1 MFKRNHKF
9 KTSKQDKRGGMLNFF
24 YAFLAF
30 AVVFG
35 SISAVVILKHND
47 ISLEDLFSDKTIAVT
62 DDDTS
67 DVSDT
72 VDLNKE
78 LTGQANILLYCA
90 ESDASAIHFMI
101 MVDADMDARTFRV
114 HPLGTERKEYLNAL
128 STGGYKALISAVEKN
143 EGVEI
148 DKYIASNPDTFALAI
163 NYMGGLEYTVDERV
177 EYRTDDYTLI
187 LTQGDQTI
195 KGETLLKFFRY
206 CKTLGTDGMKQQGR
220 IVCAMLDNYITSSN
234 VEKGI
239 TIYQKVLSK
248 INSESDVSYVE
259 MSSALQML
267 RLLCESDERQ
277 SASVILS
284 ENSISQEG

>member
-9 KTSKQDKRGGMLNFF
+9 KTAKQDKRGGILNFL

-30 AVVFG
+30 ALVFG

-47 ISLEDLFSDKTIAVT
+47 VSLEDLFSDKTVAVT
-62 DDDTS
+62 DDDGTDAS
-67 DVSDT
+67 G

-78 LTGQANILLYCA
+78 LTGRANILLYCA
-90 ESDASAIHFMI
+90 ESDASAIHFLI
-101 MVDADMDARTFRV
+101 MVDADMDDRTFRV
-114 HPLGTERKEYLNAL
+114 HPLGTEKPEYLTAL
-128 STGGYKALISAVEKN
+128 STGGYKALIAAVEKN

-148 DKYIASNPDTFALAI
+148 DKYVASNPDTFALAI
-163 NYMGGLEYTVDERV
+163 NYMGGLEYTVDERI

-195 KGETLLKFFRY
+195 KGETLLKFFKY
-206 CKTLGTDGMKQQGR
+206 CKTLGADGMRRQGK
-220 IVCAMLDNYITSSN
+220 IVCAMLDNYVTAEN
-234 VEKGI
+234 VDKGI

-248 INSESDVSYVE
+248 INSASDVSYVE

-267 RLLCESDERQ
+267 RLLCESDERRG
-277 SASVILS
+277 ASVILS
-284 ENSISQEG
+284 ENSIAQEG

>member
-9 KTSKQDKRGGMLNFF
+9 KTAKQDKRSGMLNFL

-30 AVVFG
+30 ALVFG

-47 ISLEDLFSDKTIAVT
+47 ISLEDIFSDKTVAVT
-62 DDDTS
+62 DNERTDTT
-67 DVSDT
+67 DT

-78 LTGQANILLYCA
+78 LSGQANILLYCA
-90 ESDASAIHFMI
+90 QSDASAIHFLI
-101 MVDADMDARTFRV
+101 MVDADMDDRTFRV
-114 HPLGTERKEYLNAL
+114 HPLGTENPEYLTAL
-128 STGGYKALISAVEKN
+128 SRGGYKELIAAVEKH

-148 DKYIASNPDTFALAI
+148 DKYVASNPDTFALAI
-163 NYMGGLEYTVDERV
+163 NYMGGLEYTVDERI

-195 KGETLLKFFRY
+195 KGETLLKFFKY
-206 CKTLGTDGMKQQGR
+206 CKTLGTDGMRRQGQ
-220 IVCAMLDNYITSSN
+220 IVCAMIDNFITAEN

-248 INSESDVSYVE
+248 INSASDVSYVE

-267 RLLCESDERQ
+267 KLLCASDERQ
-277 SASVILS
+277 PATVILS
-284 ENSISQEG
+284 LESISQ

>member
-9 KTSKQDKRGGMLNFF
+9 KTAKQDKRGGLLNFL

-47 ISLEDLFSDKTIAVT
+47 VSLEDLFSDKTIAVT
-62 DDDTS
+62 DNDTS
-67 DVSDT
+67 DVSDA

-101 MVDADMDARTFRV
+101 MVDADMDDRTFRV
-114 HPLGTERKEYLNAL
+114 HPISAEKAEYLNAL

-206 CKTLGTDGMKQQGR
+206 CKTLGTDGMRQQGR

-248 INSESDVSYVE
+248 INSASDVSYVE

-284 ENSISQEG
+284 ENSIAQEG

>member
-9 KTSKQDKRGGMLNFF
+9 KTAKQDKRSGMLNFL

-30 AVVFG
+30 ALVFG

-47 ISLEDLFSDKTIAVT
+47 ISLEDIFSDKTVAVT
-62 DDDTS
+62 DSDSTDTT
-67 DVSDT
+67 DT

-78 LTGQANILLYCA
+78 LSGQANILLYCA
-90 ESDASAIHFMI
+90 QSDASAIHFLI
-101 MVDADMDARTFRV
+101 MVDADMDDRTFRV
-114 HPLGTERKEYLNAL
+114 HPLGTENPEYLTAL
-128 STGGYKALISAVEKN
+128 SRGGYKELIAAVEKH

-148 DKYIASNPDTFALAI
+148 DKYVASNPDTFALAI
-163 NYMGGLEYTVDERV
+163 NYMGGLEYTVDERI

-195 KGETLLKFFRY
+195 KGETLLKFFKY
-206 CKTLGTDGMKQQGR
+206 CKTLGTDGMRRQGQ
-220 IVCAMLDNYITSSN
+220 IVCAMIDNFITAEN

-248 INSESDVSYVE
+248 INSASDVSYVE

-267 RLLCESDERQ
+267 KLLCASDERQ
-277 SASVILS
+277 PATVILS
-284 ENSISQEG
+284 LESISQ

>member
-9 KTSKQDKRGGMLNFF
+9 KTAKQDKRSGMLNFL

-30 AVVFG
+30 ALVFG

-47 ISLEDLFSDKTIAVT
+47 ISLEDIFSDKTVAVT
-62 DDDTS
+62 DSDRTDT
-67 DVSDT
+67 SDT

-78 LTGQANILLYCA
+78 LSGQANILLYCA
-90 ESDASAIHFMI
+90 QSDASAIHFLI
-101 MVDADMDARTFRV
+101 MVDADMDDRTFRV
-114 HPLGTERKEYLNAL
+114 HPLGTENPEYLTAL
-128 STGGYKALISAVEKN
+128 SRGGYKELIAAVEKH

-148 DKYIASNPDTFALAI
+148 DKYVASNPDTFALAI
-163 NYMGGLEYTVDERV
+163 NYMGGLEYTVDERI

-195 KGETLLKFFRY
+195 KGETLLKFFKY
-206 CKTLGTDGMKQQGR
+206 CKTLGTDGMRRQGQ
-220 IVCAMLDNYITSSN
+220 IVCAMIDNFITAEN

-248 INSESDVSYVE
+248 INSASDVSYVE

-267 RLLCESDERQ
+267 KLLCASDERQ
-277 SASVILS
+277 PATVILS
-284 ENSISQEG
+284 FESISQ

>member
-35 SISAVVILKHND
+35 SISAVVILRHND

-67 DVSDT
+67 DASDT

-143 EGVEI
+143 EGFEI

-206 CKTLGTDGMKQQGR
+206 CKTLGTDGMRQQGR

-248 INSESDVSYVE
+248 INSASDVSYVE

>member
-9 KTSKQDKRGGMLNFF
+9 KTAKQDKRSGMLNFL

-30 AVVFG
+30 ALVFG

-47 ISLEDLFSDKTIAVT
+47 ISLEDIFSDKTVAVT
-62 DDDTS
+62 DNDRTDTT
-67 DVSDT
+67 DT

-78 LTGQANILLYCA
+78 LSGQANILLYCA
-90 ESDASAIHFMI
+90 QSDASAIHFLI
-101 MVDADMDARTFRV
+101 MVDADMDDRTFRV
-114 HPLGTERKEYLNAL
+114 HPLGTENPEYLTAL
-128 STGGYKALISAVEKN
+128 SRGGYKELIAAVEKH

-148 DKYIASNPDTFALAI
+148 DKYVASNPDTFALAI
-163 NYMGGLEYTVDERV
+163 NYMGGLEYTVDERI

-195 KGETLLKFFRY
+195 KGETLLKFFKY
-206 CKTLGTDGMKQQGR
+206 CKTLGTDGMRRQGQ
-220 IVCAMLDNYITSSN
+220 IVCAMIDNFITAEN

-248 INSESDVSYVE
+248 INSASDVSYVE

-267 RLLCESDERQ
+267 KLLCASDERQ
-277 SASVILS
+277 PATVILS
-284 ENSISQEG
+284 LESISQ

>member
-9 KTSKQDKRGGMLNFF
+9 KTAKQDKRSGMLNFL

-30 AVVFG
+30 ALVFG

-47 ISLEDLFSDKTIAVT
+47 ISLEDIFSDKTVAVT
-62 DDDTS
+62 DNDRTDTT
-67 DVSDT
+67 DT

-78 LTGQANILLYCA
+78 LSGQANILLYCA
-90 ESDASAIHFMI
+90 QSDASAIHFLI
-101 MVDADMDARTFRV
+101 MVDADMDDRTFRV
-114 HPLGTERKEYLNAL
+114 HPLGTENPEYLTAL
-128 STGGYKALISAVEKN
+128 SRGGYKELIAAVEKH

-148 DKYIASNPDTFALAI
+148 DKYVASNPDTFALAI
-163 NYMGGLEYTVDERV
+163 NYMGGLEYTVDERI

-195 KGETLLKFFRY
+195 KGETLLKFFKY
-206 CKTLGTDGMKQQGR
+206 CKTLGTDGMRRQGQ
-220 IVCAMLDNYITSSN
+220 IVCAMIDNFITAEN

-248 INSESDVSYVE
+248 INSASDVSYVE

-267 RLLCESDERQ
+267 KLLCASDERQ
-277 SASVILS
+277 PATVILS
-284 ENSISQEG
+284 FESISQ

>member
-9 KTSKQDKRGGMLNFF
+9 KTSKQDKRGGMLNFL

-30 AVVFG
+30 ALVFG

-47 ISLEDLFSDKTIAVT
+47 ISLEDIFSDKTIAVT
-62 DDDTS
+62 DDNATDTS
-67 DVSDT
+67 DT
-72 VDLNKE
+72 IDLNKE

-90 ESDASAIHFMI
+90 ESDASAIHFLI
-101 MVDADMDARTFRV
+101 MVDADMDDRTFRV
-114 HPLGTERKEYLNAL
+114 HPLGTENPEYLRAL
-128 STGGYKALISAVEKN
+128 STGGYKELISAVEKH
-143 EGVEI
+143 EGIEI
-148 DKYIASNPDTFALAI
+148 DKYVASNPDTFALAI
-163 NYMGGLEYTVDERV
+163 NYMGGLEYTVDERI

-195 KGETLLKFFRY
+195 KGETLLKFFKY
-206 CKTLGTDGMKQQGR
+206 CKTLGTDGMRRQGN
-220 IVCAMLDNYITSSN
+220 IVCAMLDNYITEKN

-248 INSESDVSYVE
+248 INSASDVSYVE

-267 RLLCESDERQ
+267 KLLCASEERQ
-277 SASVILS
+277 PATVILS
-284 ENSISQEG
+284 LESISQ

>member
-9 KTSKQDKRGGMLNFF
+9 KTAKQDKRSGMLNFL

-30 AVVFG
+30 ALVFG

-47 ISLEDLFSDKTIAVT
+47 ISLEDIFSDKTVAVT
-62 DDDTS
+62 DSDSTDT
-67 DVSDT
+67 SDT

-78 LTGQANILLYCA
+78 LSGQANILLYCA
-90 ESDASAIHFMI
+90 QSDASAIHFLI
-101 MVDADMDARTFRV
+101 MVDADMDDRTFRV
-114 HPLGTERKEYLNAL
+114 HPLGTENPEYLTAL
-128 STGGYKALISAVEKN
+128 STGGYKELVAVVEKH
-143 EGVEI
+143 EGVKI
-148 DKYIASNPDTFALAI
+148 DKYVASNPDTFALAI
-163 NYMGGLEYTVDERV
+163 NYMGGLEYSVDERI

-195 KGETLLKFFRY
+195 KGETLLKFFKY
-206 CKTLGTDGMKQQGR
+206 CKTLGTDGMRRQGQ
-220 IVCAMLDNYITSSN
+220 IVCAMIDNFITAEN

-248 INSESDVSYVE
+248 INSASDVSYVE

-267 RLLCESDERQ
+267 KLLCASDERQ
-277 SASVILS
+277 PATVVLS
-284 ENSISQEG
+284 LESISQ

>member
-9 KTSKQDKRGGMLNFF
+9 KTSKQDKRGGMLNFL

-30 AVVFG
+30 ALVFG

-47 ISLEDLFSDKTIAVT
+47 ISLEDIFSDKTIAVT
-62 DDDTS
+62 DDNATDT
-67 DVSDT
+67 SDT

-90 ESDASAIHFMI
+90 ESDASAIHFLI
-101 MVDADMDARTFRV
+101 MVDADMDDRTFRV
-114 HPLGTERKEYLNAL
+114 HPLGTENPEYLRAL
-128 STGGYKALISAVEKN
+128 STGGYKELISAVEKH
-143 EGVEI
+143 EGIEI
-148 DKYIASNPDTFALAI
+148 DKYVASNPDTFALAI
-163 NYMGGLEYTVDERV
+163 NYMGGLEYTVDERI

-195 KGETLLKFFRY
+195 KGETLLKFFKY
-206 CKTLGTDGMKQQGR
+206 CKTLGTDGMRQQGKL
-220 IVCAMLDNYITSSN
+220 VCAMIDNYITEKN

-248 INSESDVSYVE
+248 INSASDVSYVE

-267 RLLCESDERQ
+267 KLLCASEERQ
-277 SASVILS
+277 PATVILS
-284 ENSISQEG
+284 LESISQ

>member
-9 KTSKQDKRGGMLNFF
+9 KTAKQDKRSGMLNFL

-30 AVVFG
+30 ALVFG

-47 ISLEDLFSDKTIAVT
+47 ISLEDIFSDKTVAVT
-62 DDDTS
+62 DNERTDTT
-67 DVSDT
+67 DT

-78 LTGQANILLYCA
+78 LSGQANILLYCA
-90 ESDASAIHFMI
+90 QSDASAIHFLI
-101 MVDADMDARTFRV
+101 MVDADMDDRTFRV
-114 HPLGTERKEYLNAL
+114 HPLGTENPEYLTAL
-128 STGGYKALISAVEKN
+128 SRGGYKELIAAVEKH

-148 DKYIASNPDTFALAI
+148 DKYVASNPDTFALAI
-163 NYMGGLEYTVDERV
+163 NYMGGLEYSVDERI

-195 KGETLLKFFRY
+195 KGETLLKFFKY
-206 CKTLGTDGMKQQGR
+206 CKTLGTDGMRRQGQ
-220 IVCAMLDNYITSSN
+220 IVCAMIDNFITAEN

-248 INSESDVSYVE
+248 INSASDVSYVE

-267 RLLCESDERQ
+267 KLLCASDERQ
-277 SASVILS
+277 PATVVLS
-284 ENSISQEG
+284 LESISQ

>member
-1 MFKRNHKF
+1 
-9 KTSKQDKRGGMLNFF
+9 MLNFL

-30 AVVFG
+30 ALVFG

-47 ISLEDLFSDKTIAVT
+47 ISLEDIFSDKTIAVT
-62 DDDTS
+62 DSDSTDTT
-67 DVSDT
+67 DT

-78 LTGQANILLYCA
+78 LSGQANILLYCA
-90 ESDASAIHFMI
+90 ESDASAIHFLI
-101 MVDADMDARTFRV
+101 MVDADMDDRTFRV
-114 HPLGTERKEYLNAL
+114 HPLGTENPEYLKAL
-128 STGGYKALISAVEKN
+128 STGGYKELIAAVEKH

-148 DKYIASNPDTFALAI
+148 DKYVASNPDTFALAI

-195 KGETLLKFFRY
+195 KGETLLKFFKY
-206 CKTLGTDGMKQQGR
+206 CKTLGTDGMRRQGQ
-220 IVCAMLDNYITSSN
+220 IVCAMIDNFITAEN

-248 INSESDVSYVE
+248 INSASDVSYVE

-267 RLLCESDERQ
+267 KLLCASDERQ
-277 SASVILS
+277 PATVILS
-284 ENSISQEG
+284 LESISQ

>member
-1 MFKRNHKF
+1 MFKKDHKF
-9 KTSKQDKRGGMLNFF
+9 KTSKQDKRGGLLRFF

-30 AVVFG
+30 ALVFG
-35 SISAVVILKHND
+35 TISAVVILKHND
-47 ISLEDLFSDKTIAVT
+47 LSLEDIFSDKATTTT
-62 DDDTS
+62 DENQTS
-67 DVSDT
+67 GNDT

-78 LTGQANILLYCA
+78 LTGQADILLYCA
-90 ESDASAIHFMI
+90 DSDSSQIHFMVL
-101 MVDADMDARTFRV
+101 VDADMDDRTFRV
-114 HPLGTERKEYLNAL
+114 HPLNPDNSEYLNAL
-128 STGGYKALISAVEKN
+128 STGGYKELISAVEKH

-163 NYMGGLEYTVDERV
+163 NYMGGLEYTVDERI

-195 KGETLLKFFRY
+195 KGETLLKYFKY
-206 CKTLGTDGMKQQGR
+206 CKTLGTDGMRQQGKL
-220 IVCAMLDNYITSSN
+220 ICAMIEEYITAEN

-248 INSESDVSYVE
+248 INSASDVSYVE

-267 RLLCESDERQ
+267 KLLCNSDERQ
-277 SASVILS
+277 PATVILS
-284 ENSISQEG
+284 QESIAQ

>member
-9 KTSKQDKRGGMLNFF
+9 KTAKQDKRSGMLNFL

-30 AVVFG
+30 ALVFG

-47 ISLEDLFSDKTIAVT
+47 ISLEDIFSDKTVAVT
-62 DDDTS
+62 DNDRTDTT
-67 DVSDT
+67 DT

-78 LTGQANILLYCA
+78 LSGQANILLYCA
-90 ESDASAIHFMI
+90 QSDASAIHFLI
-101 MVDADMDARTFRV
+101 MVDADMDDRTFRV
-114 HPLGTERKEYLNAL
+114 HPLGTENPEYLTAL
-128 STGGYKALISAVEKN
+128 SRGGYKELIAAVEKH
-143 EGVEI
+143 EGVKI
-148 DKYIASNPDTFALAI
+148 DKYVASNPDTFALAI
-163 NYMGGLEYTVDERV
+163 NYMGGLEYTVDERI

-195 KGETLLKFFRY
+195 KGETLLKFFKY
-206 CKTLGTDGMKQQGR
+206 CKTLGTDGMRRQGQ
-220 IVCAMLDNYITSSN
+220 IVCAMIDNFITAEN

-248 INSESDVSYVE
+248 INSASDVSYVE

-267 RLLCESDERQ
+267 KLLCASDERQ
-277 SASVILS
+277 PATVILS
-284 ENSISQEG
+284 LESISQ

>member
-9 KTSKQDKRGGMLNFF
+9 KTAKQDKRSGMLNFL

-30 AVVFG
+30 ALVFG

-47 ISLEDLFSDKTIAVT
+47 ISLEDIFSDKTVAVT
-62 DDDTS
+62 DNDRTDTL
-67 DVSDT
+67 DT

-78 LTGQANILLYCA
+78 LSGQANILLYCA
-90 ESDASAIHFMI
+90 QSDASAIHFLI
-101 MVDADMDARTFRV
+101 MVDADMDDRTFRV
-114 HPLGTERKEYLNAL
+114 HPLGTENPEYLTAL
-128 STGGYKALISAVEKN
+128 SRGGYKELIAAVEKH

-148 DKYIASNPDTFALAI
+148 DKYVASNPDTFALAI
-163 NYMGGLEYTVDERV
+163 NYMGGLEYTVDERI

-195 KGETLLKFFRY
+195 KGETLLKFFKY
-206 CKTLGTDGMKQQGR
+206 CKTLGTDGMRRQGQ
-220 IVCAMLDNYITSSN
+220 IVCAMIDNFITAEN

-248 INSESDVSYVE
+248 INSASDVSYVE

-267 RLLCESDERQ
+267 KLLCASDERQ
-277 SASVILS
+277 PATVILS
-284 ENSISQEG
+284 LESISQ

>member
-9 KTSKQDKRGGMLNFF
+9 KTAKQDKRSGMLNFL

-30 AVVFG
+30 ALVFG

-47 ISLEDLFSDKTIAVT
+47 ISLEDIFSDKTVAVT
-62 DDDTS
+62 DNDRTDT
-67 DVSDT
+67 SDT

-78 LTGQANILLYCA
+78 LSGQANILLYCA
-90 ESDASAIHFMI
+90 QNDASAIHFLI
-101 MVDADMDARTFRV
+101 MVDADMDDRTFRV
-114 HPLGTERKEYLNAL
+114 HPLGTENPEYLTAL
-128 STGGYKALISAVEKN
+128 SRGGYKELIAAVEKH

-148 DKYIASNPDTFALAI
+148 DKYVASNPDTFALAI
-163 NYMGGLEYTVDERV
+163 NYMGGLEYSVDERI

-195 KGETLLKFFRY
+195 KGETLLKFFKY
-206 CKTLGTDGMKQQGR
+206 CKTLGTDGMRRQGQ
-220 IVCAMLDNYITSSN
+220 IVCAMIDNFITAEN

-248 INSESDVSYVE
+248 INSASDVSYVE

-267 RLLCESDERQ
+267 KLLCASDERQ
-277 SASVILS
+277 PATVILS
-284 ENSISQEG
+284 LESISQ

>member
-9 KTSKQDKRGGMLNFF
+9 KTAKQDKRSGMLNFL

-30 AVVFG
+30 ALVFG

-47 ISLEDLFSDKTIAVT
+47 ISLEDIFSDKTVAVT
-62 DDDTS
+62 DNDRTDTT
-67 DVSDT
+67 DT

-78 LTGQANILLYCA
+78 LSGQANILLYCA
-90 ESDASAIHFMI
+90 QSDASAIHFLI
-101 MVDADMDARTFRV
+101 MVDADMDDRTFRV
-114 HPLGTERKEYLNAL
+114 HPLGTENPEYLTAL
-128 STGGYKALISAVEKN
+128 SRGGYKELIAAVEKH

-148 DKYIASNPDTFALAI
+148 DKYVASNPDTFALAI
-163 NYMGGLEYTVDERV
+163 NYMGGLEYTVDERI

-195 KGETLLKFFRY
+195 KGETLLKFFKY
-206 CKTLGTDGMKQQGR
+206 CKTLGTDGMRRQGQ
-220 IVCAMLDNYITSSN
+220 IVCAMIDNFITAEN

-248 INSESDVSYVE
+248 INSASDVSYVE

-267 RLLCESDERQ
+267 KLLCASDERQ
-277 SASVILS
+277 PATVVLS
-284 ENSISQEG
+284 LESISQ